1 MADSRSAPLRVDDGN
16 FDVRAKRRPR
26 NTGGM
31 VMSKKCH
38 RMEVAPRGFTLIELL
53 LVVAIISI
61 MAGFAIPRLRLATY
75 RADAAGR
82 LTRMM
87 LQSSQRN
94 ALTRQSNVI
103 VSFDLVNNRL
113 RMVQD
118 YNNNDTLNTTDRV
131 EYRHLEEGARFATPN
146 WAGVTGAVPS
156 SPVTGVG
163 MTTVS
168 GLKTVVFRRDGSA
181 SSDVE
186 VYVTTRDQVKEE
198 YRAVVVAASSG
209 RTDLFKWNGSTWIR
223 MTQ

>member
-1 MADSRSAPLRVDDGN
+1 MPNSEPRVFETRHGR
-16 FDVRAKRRPR
+16 VLELVIH
-26 NTGGM
+26 NT
-31 VMSKKCH
+31 
-38 RMEVAPRGFTLIELL
+38 A
-53 LVVAIISI
+53 
-61 MAGFAIPRLRLATY
+61 
-75 RADAAGR
+75 
-82 LTRMM
+82 
-87 LQSSQRN
+87 QRN

-146 WAGVTGAVPS
+146 WRGVSGVVPS
-156 SPVTGVG
+156 RPVTGVG

-168 GLKTVVFRRDGSA
+168 GLQTVVFRRDGSA

-186 VYVTTRDQVKEE
+186 VYVATRDQVKED